1 MPTIYAGFCAMS
13 CIAATLVVSGFAFG
27 VLVAYAALQFLA
39 LVLNL
44 LGVLD

>member
-1 MPTIYAGFCAMS
+1 MNGIIYMGFCALS
-13 CIAATLVVSGFAFG
+13 CVAATTVSGFAFG